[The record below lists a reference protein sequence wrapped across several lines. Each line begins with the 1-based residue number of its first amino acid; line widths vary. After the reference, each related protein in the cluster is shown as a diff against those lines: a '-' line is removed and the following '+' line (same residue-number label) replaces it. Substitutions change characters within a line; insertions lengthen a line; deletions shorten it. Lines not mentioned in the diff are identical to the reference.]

1 MSPIRLL
8 SFDVGIKNLAYCIVD
23 ISQNDSLQLIE
34 WNVLNLC
41 VSEGTTTTTTTTT
54 TAKCHEV
61 QKNGK
66 TCGKPGKYCKKENTL
81 VCCEKHAKTSITY
94 KIPQKE
100 HAASTLKKLKID
112 GLRELAVVSKLNA
125 EGKKEDILQALNKYF
140 RETEWEVIQNP
151 KKQNASKTDLIT
163 LGRSLHAQLSANP
176 IMSTV
181 THVIIE
187 NQISPIANR
196 MKTIQGMIAQHFISL
211 GNSSIEFVSSGN
223 KLKNLAKQ
231 SNATTG
237 YKQNKQDGIFYCDK
251 YLRENQTDAKWLDIL
266 AKSPKKDDLSDCFLQ
281 ALWWKGK
288 ERGKESKKDL
298 IFKMRTT

>member
-1 MSPIRLL
+1 MSAIRLL

-23 ISQNDSLQLIE
+23 ISQNDVLHLIE

-41 VSEGTTTTTTTTT
+41 VPVSNTQLSCTEL
-54 TAKCHEV
+54 

-66 TCGKPGKYCKKENTL
+66 VCGKHGKYCKGSL
-81 VCCEKHAKTSITY
+81 IACEKHAKSSAKY

-100 HAASTLKKLKID
+100 HSASSLKKLKID
-112 GLRELAVVSKLNA
+112 GLREVAIANKINITVS
-125 EGKKEDILQALNKYF
+125 KKEDTLQSILEYF
-140 RETEWEVIQNP
+140 RQNEWELIPNP

-163 LGRSLHAQLSANP
+163 LGRSLHAQLTINP

-196 MKTIQGMIAQHFISL
+196 MKTIQGMIAQHYISL

-231 SNATTG
+231 STATTG
-237 YKQNKQDGIFYCDK
+237 YKQNKQDGIFYCEK
-251 YLRENQTDAKWLDIL
+251 YLQENQIDNKWSDVLS
-266 AKSPKKDDLSDCFLQ
+266 KSPKKDDLCDCFLQ
-281 ALWWKGK
+281 ALWWKTK
-288 ERGKESKKDL
+288 
-298 IFKMRTT
+298 